1 MSMNPE
7 QRQFLPETLAQAS
20 TKAAGVT
27 RDSHL
32 RIFVAFAFMALVAN
46 ASPDSALNAYQ
57 KGDFKRARAEYEK
70 LAKQKPED
78 PRLRFNAG
86 DAAYRQQDFT
96 NATAHFESALSAP
109 DLSLQQRAYYN
120 LGNAQYQLGTRATDP
135 QAKLQ
140 AWQQSLT
147 NFGSSV
153 KLDTKD
159 TNAVSN
165 LAFVQKQV
173 EELMKQMPK
182 QPQPQNGKDDKDKK
196 SKPDDK
202 NQSQQDQQQPS
213 KDQQKNQDKQDK
225 SDEAKSQQ
233 AQNQD
238 KQSGQDKSQQQSAK
252 DDPSKEKSEEQ
263 QQAQQQKG
271 DADGQKSAGAAGQ
284 PQGEE
289 SGKPGEMNAVQAGR
303 LLDAQKGDEK
313 ALVFQNGGG
322 KEAGERRTR
331 KRKSW

>member
-1 MSMNPE
+1 MAMV
-7 QRQFLPETLAQAS
+7 RVS
-20 TKAAGVT
+20 TNLVGAPWAT
-27 RDSHL
+27 HL
-32 RIFVAFAFMALVAN
+32 RIYLAFACFALVAN
-46 ASPDSALNAYQ
+46 ASPDAALKAYQ

-109 DLSLQQRAYYN
+109 DLGLQQRAYYN

-153 KLDTKD
+153 KLDAKD

-182 QPQPQNGKDDKDKK
+182 QSQPQNGKDDKDKK

-202 NQSQQDQQQPS
+202 NQSQQDQQQAS
-213 KDQQKNQDKQDK
+213 KDQQKDQDKQSSDKQDK
-225 SDEAKSQQ
+225 DDQAKSQQ

-238 KQSGQDKSQQQSAK
+238 KQSDQDKSQSQSAK
-252 DDPSKEKSEEQ
+252 DDPSKEKSGEQ

-271 DADGQKSAGAAGQ
+271 DAEGQKSAGAAGQ

-313 ALVFQNGGG
+313 ALVFQNGSG

-331 KRKSW
+331 KRKTW